1 MNKKMIEELKKK
13 AEELN
18 NDEDFGC
25 NKTRY
30 GIYDFKIEDD
40 KYLIDNTEES
50 YYERWLLKDFEVIV
64 EKYGYFLDCECP
76 GRDIRTK

>member
-1 MNKKMIEELKKK
+1 MKKQMIEELKNKV
-13 AEELN
+13 EELN

-50 YYERWLLKDFEVIV
+50 YYERWLLKDFEKIV
-64 EKYGYFLDCECP
+64 EKYGYFLECECP
-76 GRDIRTK
+76 GKYVITK